1 MQISANIKAGSG
13 AKVVTT
19 AVTRNYVTLGIG
31 SEIFA
36 IDVKFVREILGLR
49 EIALLPKAPPFVI
62 GVIDVR
68 GNTVPVV
75 DLRLK
80 LGMQPF
86 AVTEHTR
93 ILVLELLIEGHPAT
107 IGLMSDQVF
116 EVAELEGTEI
126 ESPPVVGGEWNSE
139 FIEGISRLR
148 GKFVIIFN
156 LEKLFSA
163 SEIQQVAASTL

>member
-1 MQISANIKAGSG
+1 MQTSTNIKTGLGIKAV
-13 AKVVTT
+13 AAV
-19 AVTRNYVTLGIG
+19 VTRNYVTLGIG

-80 LGMQPF
+80 LGMEPF
-86 AVTEHTR
+86 PITDQTR
-93 ILVLELLIEGHPAT
+93 ILVLELTIEGHHAT

-116 EVAELEGTEI
+116 EVAELEGSDI
-126 ESPPVVGGEWNSE
+126 EAPPEVGGEWNSE
-139 FIEGISRLR
+139 FIQGISRLR

-156 LEKLFSA
+156 LEKLFSV
-163 SEIQQVAASTL
+163 SEIKQVTA